1 MKLFF
6 HVLPFVSIGRCGLF
20 FNYRF
25 PNLGKLGIERSK
37 MLLIC
42 RHVVLCEDGF
52 NRAFRHAQGAVYAFI
67 GVYDQEIRP
76 LAEAVHRTDIH
87 AVGIF
92 ALNAALGYGVSHYS
106 SLFAKNISKYYF
118 TRNR

>member
-1 MKLFF
+1 MKLVF
-6 HVLPFVSIGRCGLF
+6 HCLPFIGIGRCGLL

-42 RHVVLCEDGF
+42 RHVVLGKDGF
-52 NRAFRHAQGAVYAFI
+52 HRAFRHAQGAVYAFI
-67 GVYDQEIRP
+67 GVYDQEIRA
-76 LAEAVHRTDIH
+76 LAETVHRADIH

-92 ALNAALGYGVSHYS
+92 ALDAALGYGVSHYS
-106 SLFAKNISKYYF
+106 RSKNI
-118 TRNR
+118 